1 MHDLLLRCL
10 NLLPTLSR
18 RGVVPLLIVQN
29 DLFEKTRK
37 IHDSK
42 SNRFECRIN
51 REILEGA

>member
-10 NLLPTLSR
+10 NLLPTLGR
-18 RGVVPLLIVQN
+18 RGVVPVLILQK

-42 SNRFECRIN
+42 SNRFECRIK

>member
-18 RGVVPLLIVQN
+18 RGVVPLLIVQK

-42 SNRFECRIN
+42 SNRFECRIK